1 MRNLEAAQPDRRW
14 SVDAFEAFWS
24 NPDSS
29 KVAGVLTED
38 IVGHWPRPIGLVRG
52 PSNYTQV
59 IATIL
64 KLCPDFRLEVPEHAV
79 SGNLAFVR
87 WVASGNGPEG
97 PFAFTG
103 CDRVEM
109 RNGRVCENF
118 IFCDHPFFARVAA
131 ELRPAR
137 EASNSSCAVA

>member
-1 MRNLEAAQPDRRW
+1 MEDLRAARPDRRW

-24 NPDSS
+24 NPDAS
-29 KVAGVLTED
+29 KAICVLSQD

-52 PSNYTQV
+52 PSDYAEV
-59 IATIL
+59 IEAIL

-79 SGNLAFVR
+79 SGNFAFVR
-87 WVASGNGPEG
+87 WVATGSGPEG

-109 RNGRVCENF
+109 RNGHVCENF

-131 ELRPAR
+131 ELRRVR
-137 EASNSSCAVA
+137 ERRSATA